1 MEGIKRVSERKRDR
15 TRKSM
20 IRGRVIEEKRREER
34 KLQRNTESWREGGR
48 EGGKEGRI
56 EE

>member
-1 MEGIKRVSERKRDR
+1 MEGIKRVSGRKRDR

-48 EGGKEGRI
+48 EGRKEG
-56 EE
+56 